1 MSNSFNYIYQTRT
14 NPDNL
19 DICASPPPP
28 SILSFVAALKRSH
41 ISPADTFVRWDPQLL
56 FSINSLNSLGSLISR
71 ADDASQISL

>member
-1 MSNSFNYIYQTRT
+1 MSHYFNYIYQALT

-19 DICASPPPP
+19 DLSTSPPPP

-41 ISPADTFVRWDPQLL
+41 ISPADTFIRWYPELL